1 MNTLQLISKKN
12 YTIVQMNR
20 GKVNAINR
28 EMVQELRQVFH
39 DIEKNP
45 EVKGVILTGQPHY
58 FSAGLDL
65 IELIQYNK
73 EQIDDFFQAFGSLFI
88 ELVQFSKPFVSAITG
103 HAPAGGC
110 VLAVTSDNRYMA
122 EGERYRIGLNEV
134 AVNIQISQNLTEAYA
149 YWMGKGLANRYI
161 LEGKLLTGPEAVSAG
176 LVDTLLPLDQVLEYA
191 EDRMQHYMKA
201 DPEIW
206 VNTKKKLRQH
216 WLNKLD
222 RDAGNSFKE
231 ATTLWWKPEIRAKM
245 EAYVQH
251 FSNKKKTEIDSL
263 PCLPAGRFEGM
274 KINNN

>member
-1 MNTLQLISKKN
+1 MNTLKLDSKKD

-20 GKVNAINR
+20 GKVNAINS
-28 EMVQELRQVFH
+28 EMVEELRQVFQ

-45 EVKGVILTGQPHY
+45 DVKGVILTGQPHY

-73 EQIDDFFQAFGSLFI
+73 AQIDDFFQAFGALFL
-88 ELVQFSKPFVSAITG
+88 ELVQFSKPFISAISG

-122 EGERYRIGLNEV
+122 EGDNYLIGLNEV

-149 YWMGKGLANRYI
+149 YWMGEGLANRYI

-176 LVDTLLPLDQVLEYA
+176 LVDALAPLNEVLGIA
-191 EDRMQHYMKA
+191 ENKMQGYMQA

-206 VNTKKKLRQH
+206 RNTKKKVRQH

-222 RDAGNSFKE
+222 LNAQNSLKE
-231 ATTLWWKPEIRAKM
+231 AATLWWKPEIRAKM
-245 EAYVQH
+245 EAYVQQ
-251 FSNKKKTEIDSL
+251 FSNKKKT
-263 PCLPAGRFEGM
+263 
-274 KINNN
+274 